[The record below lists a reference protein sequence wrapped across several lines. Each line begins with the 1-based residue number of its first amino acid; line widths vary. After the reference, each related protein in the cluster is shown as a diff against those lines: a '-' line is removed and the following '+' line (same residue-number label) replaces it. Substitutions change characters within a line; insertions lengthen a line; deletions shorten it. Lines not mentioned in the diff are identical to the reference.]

1 MKTALIALAF
11 SALAVSAHAET
22 VSPAD
27 QFAAVCASKAH
38 RSAKLETACKANEAP
53 DAVKAGDRF
62 KAVGIGAE
70 VNTLY
75 ANIEFFKA

>member
-1 MKTALIALAF
+1 MIKTII
-11 SALAVSAHAET
+11 SALALSAA
-22 VSPAD
+22 VASAAFAASPAE
-27 QFAAVCASKAH
+27 QFKAVCESKAH
-38 RSAKLETACKANEAP
+38 RSEKLETACKAGEAP